1 MLNNIVSLIKSLLP
15 RRRQDA
21 GKQFIEKFASAT
33 RITAE
38 DVERIKSNLG
48 IDNQTAV
55 KATLLIDVYGI
66 HLALLSDA
74 ARRLIQDTDRIEFE
88 TAMLSSFVEESLKK
102 LGLSESAQGMYQEIS
117 QYVKEMDSEFYAN
130 LNETNDPFSAAT
142 KRFLRI
148 ICGRDFADIAVMT
161 FIAGGIG
168 SNMKYTTE
176 MFKGLYENGYR
187 Y

>member
-1 MLNNIVSLIKSLLP
+1 MLNNIVSLIRSLLTQ
-15 RRRQDA
+15 RSQDA
-21 GKQFIEKFASAT
+21 GKQFIEKFASAA

-38 DVERIKSNLG
+38 DVERIKSDLG
-48 IDNQTAV
+48 IDSQTAV

-74 ARRLIQDTDRIEFE
+74 ARRLIQDTDKIEFE
-88 TAMLSSFVEESLKK
+88 TAMLSRFIDESLKK

-117 QYVKEMDSEFYAN
+117 QSVKEMDSEFYAN
-130 LNETNDPFSAAT
+130 LSGTNDPFFAVT

-148 ICGRDFADIAVMT
+148 ICEKDSADLAVMT

-176 MFKGLYENGYR
+176 MFQGLCENGCR

>member
-1 MLNNIVSLIKSLLP
+1 MLNDISYFFKSLLSQH
-15 RRRQDA
+15 RGSA
-21 GKQFIEKFASAT
+21 EKQFIEKFALAT
-33 RITAE
+33 PVTAE
-38 DVERIKSNLG
+38 DVERIKSDLEL
-48 IDNQTAV
+48 DSRTAV

-74 ARRLIQDTDRIEFE
+74 ARKLIQHTDKAAFE
-88 TAMLSSFVEESLKK
+88 TALLSKFVEVSLKK
-102 LGLSESAQGMYQEIS
+102 LGLGNSAQSMYQEIS
-117 QYVKEMDSEFYAN
+117 THVKEMDSEFYAN
-130 LNETNDPFSAAT
+130 FNDTNDPFFAVT

-148 ICGRDFADIAVMT
+148 ICGKNYTDLAVMT